1 MFYRT
6 ITRAT
11 ANALYLNKANMATET
26 ITLDFVGLT
35 FEQAEKVTRKA
46 FDNKEAETGNRFVI
60 LSDWNET
67 QEKRFMDEATF
78 LSNAVKLEKANPN
91 MVTRTIKADV
101 LTAFLC
107 HRFNDDFETA
117 FTTKQIVLDTG
128 LKGKPREKA
137 IASQIPTAY
146 VVRRCVKT
154 GEVADL
160 YGMPVDEFISL
171 SKPE

>member
-11 ANALYLNKANMATET
+11 ANALYLNKATMATET
-26 ITLDFVGLT
+26 ITLDFVGMT

-46 FDNKEAETGNRFVI
+46 FDNKEPETGNRFII

-67 QEKRFMDEATF
+67 QEKRFMEEATF
-78 LSNAVKLEKANPN
+78 LSNAVKLEKPNPN

-101 LTAFLC
+101 LTAFIC
-107 HRFNDDFETA
+107 HRFNDDFVTA

-137 IASQIPTAY
+137 IASQIPADY